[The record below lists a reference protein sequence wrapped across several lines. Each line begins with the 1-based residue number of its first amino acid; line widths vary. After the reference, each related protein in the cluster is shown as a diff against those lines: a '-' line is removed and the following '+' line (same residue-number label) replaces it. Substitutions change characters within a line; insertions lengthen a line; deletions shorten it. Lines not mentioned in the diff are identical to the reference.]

1 VDNPETVATFATKDT
16 GRRQSRDTGNIRHT
30 RHRTKTIQRQWQHL
44 SQKTQ
49 DKDNSETVATLVTQD
64 KDNPETL
71 VTFVTK
77 DTGRRQ
83 FRDSGNICHKRHR
96 TKTIQRQWQHLP
108 QKTLATFVTKDNPET
123 VATFVTKDTG
133 QRQFRDS
140 GNICHKRHRT
150 KTIQRQWQHL
160 PQKTQDEDNP
170 ETVATLGTQDTGR
183 RQSRDSGNICHKRHR
198 TKTIQRQWQHL
209 PQRHRTKTIQR
220 QWQHLPQKTQD
231 EDNSETVATF
241 ATKDIGQRQFRD
253 SGNIC
258 HKRHR
263 TKTIQRQWQHL
274 SQKTQ
279 DEDNPETV
287 ATFVTKDTGQRQF
300 RDTGNICHK
309 GHRQFRDSGNICHK
323 RHRTKTKKTNK
334 ITQNRK
340 LKR

>member
-1 VDNPETVATFATKDT
+1 MDNPETVATFATKDT

-83 FRDSGNICHKRHR
+83 F
-96 TKTIQRQWQHLP
+96 
-108 QKTLATFVTKDNPET
+108 
-123 VATFVTKDTG
+123 
-133 QRQFRDS
+133 
-140 GNICHKRHRT
+140 
-150 KTIQRQWQHL
+150 
-160 PQKTQDEDNP
+160 
-170 ETVATLGTQDTGR
+170 
-183 RQSRDSGNICHKRHR
+183 RDSGNICHKRHR